1 PNRGA
6 GAVLLLVLAV
16 ALGMLAIGQGASQ
29 HRSQDDQ
36 ADFLAG
42 APVRVLAAGDG
53 ELGRTD
59 RYAALDHVRSAAP
72 AARTTLALS
81 GGRSATVLALDTAH
95 AAGS

>member
-1 PNRGA
+1 PAAGGRGLATALAGWQLSRRPNRGA

-42 APVRVLAAGDG
+42 APVRVLAA
-53 ELGRTD
+53 
-59 RYAALDHVRSAAP
+59 
-72 AARTTLALS
+72 
-81 GGRSATVLALDTAH
+81 
-95 AAGS
+95 

>member
-1 PNRGA
+1 
-6 GAVLLLVLAV
+6 
-16 ALGMLAIGQGASQ
+16 
-29 HRSQDDQ
+29 QDDQ

-95 AAGS
+95 AAGSVLLRGDLAAEP